1 MPPNIATSLDTGK
14 ALELRLK
21 GLSFSEIGRIGGLT
35 KQAVE
40 KRLAKF
46 TRMLQHPEAVSAF
59 RTHEAELL
67 DAVRTDLI
75 TSLADDL
82 RVKSGRHK
90 LSGYQKVGMYG
101 ILFDKMRL
109 LRNESTA
116 NVSNLTAIIQAAI
129 GDGKRAPAT
138 ASPSVSGVED
148 AVLVPQE
155 EAATEPSK
163 RID

>member
-1 MPPNIATSLDTGK
+1 MAGRAIDTRIDTGK

-21 GLSFSEIGRIGGLT
+21 GLSFAQIGKLAGGMS
-35 KQAVE
+35 KQAIE
-40 KRLAKF
+40 QRLSKF
-46 TRMLQHPEAVSAF
+46 TRLLDNPEAVSAF
-59 RTHEAELL
+59 RQHEAELL
-67 DAVRTDLI
+67 DAVRSSLI

-82 RVKSGRHK
+82 RVKKGKGK

-129 GDGKRAPAT
+129 GDRRDPIRAG
-138 ASPSVSGVED
+138 VSGETIS
-148 AVLVPQE
+148 
-155 EAATEPSK
+155 EAEVVSDLIHTTGSGDK
-163 RID
+163 S